1 MENEEMNA
9 QEKTMSAMELAALLS
24 QTMRDVAQRK
34 ITLRQAMT
42 VSRVATALAKVIEV
56 ADLNARVEFL
66 EQVLK
71 KRKTT
76 K

>member
-1 MENEEMNA
+1 MENQE
-9 QEKTMSAMELAALLS
+9 EKTMSAGEVAALLS
-24 QTMRDVAQRK
+24 QTMRDVAERK
-34 ITLRQAMT
+34 ITLRQAMA
-42 VSRVATALAKVIEV
+42 VSRIAMALAKVIEV

-71 KRKTT
+71 KRKT